1 MDRRDL
7 PSRAFTCRLA
17 ALAVVAALLSGCLYN
32 GHYSYGATE
41 KFVHS
46 DMNVLPKA
54 IGVPIVAIVDGIISP
69 FTAACDVYDDQ
80 PYSPDHRYLSY
91 AGCRVIGRSD
101 MALGYQWEASVP
113 AIVLETVWLIVTGPI
128 DLFTVLFDKT
138 GRQDDD

>member
-1 MDRRDL
+1 MDRRDS
-7 PSRAFTCRLA
+7 PSRAFNYRLA
-17 ALAVVAALLSGCLYN
+17 ALAVVAALLSGCMYN

-41 KFVHS
+41 KWVHS
-46 DMNVLPKA
+46 DINIVPKT
-54 IGVPIVAIVDGIISP
+54 IGTPIVAIVDGIISP
-69 FTAACDVYDDQ
+69 FTAAFDVYDDH
-80 PYSPDHRYLSY
+80 PYAPDHRYLSY

-101 MALGYQWEASVP
+101 MALGYQWLASVP